1 MKEKKKWGW
10 FFFFFSVGKCLIT
23 KLHITGI
30 MMWNKY
36 KKSGK
41 ILNTNRLHG
50 NKLYN
55 HKSINQQFIIIN
67 NVCLAVK
74 YYVELHVL
82 FGAHVPKAKLIPEV
96 VLLTYTIGQHF
107 RLSCAIKQSQC

>member
-1 MKEKKKWGW
+1 MWGC
-10 FFFFFSVGKCLIT
+10 FFFFSVGKCLIT

-55 HKSINQQFIIIN
+55 HKSKNQQFVIIN
-67 NVCLAVK
+67 NACLAVK
-74 YYVELHVL
+74 YDVESHVF
-82 FGAHVPKAKLIPEV
+82 FGGTCSK
-96 VLLTYTIGQHF
+96 
-107 RLSCAIKQSQC
+107 SQANS

>member
-1 MKEKKKWGW
+1 MGFLFFV
-10 FFFFFSVGKCLIT
+10 FFFFFSIGKCLIT

-55 HKSINQQFIIIN
+55 HESINQQFIIIN
-67 NVCLAVK
+67 NVCFAVK
-74 YYVELHVL
+74 Y
-82 FGAHVPKAKLIPEV
+82 
-96 VLLTYTIGQHF
+96 
-107 RLSCAIKQSQC
+107 SCGIACTLWGGGGHMFQKPS

>member
-1 MKEKKKWGW
+1 MWGC
-10 FFFFFSVGKCLIT
+10 FFFFSVGKCLIT

-41 ILNTNRLHG
+41 ILNANRLHG

-55 HKSINQQFIIIN
+55 HKSINQQFITIN

-74 YYVELHVL
+74 YSVELHVF
-82 FGAHVPKAKLIPEV
+82 FGGTCSK
-96 VLLTYTIGQHF
+96 
-107 RLSCAIKQSQC
+107 SQANS

>member
-1 MKEKKKWGW
+1 MKEKNVF

-55 HKSINQQFIIIN
+55 HKSINQRFIIIN

-82 FGAHVPKAKLIPEV
+82 FGG
-96 VLLTYTIGQHF
+96 TY
-107 RLSCAIKQSQC
+107 SKSQANS

>member
-1 MKEKKKWGW
+1 MC
-10 FFFFFSVGKCLIT
+10 FFFFLFFSVGKCLIT

-55 HKSINQQFIIIN
+55 HESINQQFIIIN
-67 NVCLAVK
+67 KVCLAVK
-74 YYVELHVL
+74 YYVEFHVL
-82 FGAHVPKAKLIPEV
+82 FGGTCSK
-96 VLLTYTIGQHF
+96 
-107 RLSCAIKQSQC
+107 SQANS